1 MPWLD
6 FVNPSIAAWGHGNET
21 PRVHRSSWKYSGMTA
36 RRGGSANKTAL
47 WHAGNADEEEVYLSV
62 LKKALRSW
70 LCFSKNK
77 SRAKGGSP
85 STDVINQRQDNIR
98 PAQQAS
104 QTA

>member
-6 FVNPSIAAWGHGNET
+6 FVNPSIAASGHGSET
-21 PRVHRSSWKYSGMTA
+21 PRVHRSSECSGMTA
-36 RRGGSANKTAL
+36 RRGSSANKTAL
-47 WHAGNADEEEVYLSV
+47 CHAGNADEEEVYLSV

-70 LCFSKNK
+70 LCFSKNQK
-77 SRAKGGSP
+77 LREGGAP